1 MLSAVLKVDGPVAE
15 AAAASVGPEAGRE
28 IPRTAVKVTQR
39 EGETVIEVTASDTSA
54 MRAALNSYLECI
66 KVIED
71 VQRLTEV
78 RR

>member
-1 MLSAVLKVDGPVAE
+1 MLSAVLRVDGPFSEAVAD
-15 AAAASVGPEAGRE
+15 SVGPEAGRE
-28 IPRTAVKVTQR
+28 IPRTAARVSR
-39 EGETVIEVTASDTSA
+39 RRSETVIEVTASDVSA

-71 VQRLTEV
+71 VHRLAEV

>member
-1 MLSAVLKVDGPVAE
+1 MLSAVLRVDGPVSE
-15 AAAASVGPEAGRE
+15 AAADAIGPEAGRE
-28 IPRTAVKVTQR
+28 IPRTSVKVSR
-39 EGETVIEVTASDTSA
+39 GEAGTVIEVAASDASA

-71 VQRLTEV
+71 VQRLAEV